1 MFDKILIAYD
11 GSDGAL
17 RAFDAAIDLAHRLN
31 TTLYTVTV
39 EEELP
44 RHAEFMA
51 EVEDARQHADSHY
64 SQLAKRA
71 RSRAALH
78 SVSLDCA
85 QVFGRK
91 VRVIVDFVEKGQ
103 FDLLVIGASGPS
115 VRGLL
120 FGSTS
125 QSLASSAPCSVLII
139 R

>member
-31 TTLYTVTV
+31 ITLYTVTV

-44 RHAEFMA
+44 GHAELMA
-51 EVEDARQHADSHY
+51 EVEDAQQHADLHY

-71 RSRAALH
+71 RSRAAFH

-91 VRVIVDFVEKGQ
+91 VRVIVDFAEKGQ

-125 QSLASSAPCSVLII
+125 QRLVSSAPCSVLVI